1 MAARRGPLLVFFIV
15 ALVATSIGSVLL
27 PLGLSASHDSIFVG
41 IALNL
46 WAILLAPSSIFIT
59 LVFSPAFA
67 LAKFH
72 LVMAVGFAFN
82 ILTWTSVLY
91 GVNRLIT
98 KIRRRPTHTQTG
110 PA

>member
-1 MAARRGPLLVFFIV
+1 MAARRGRLLAFFIV
-15 ALVATSIGSVLL
+15 ALVATSIGSALL

-41 IALNL
+41 IALYL

-67 LAKFH
+67 ISRFH
-72 LVMAVGFAFN
+72 LVMSLGFVFN
-82 ILTWTSVLY
+82 VVTWTGVLN
-91 GVNRLIT
+91 GVSRLIAM
-98 KIRRRPTHTQTG
+98 IRPRPTHTQTG